1 MKLHSFFASEKN
13 NPSRLSDSKS
23 CESEG
28 IYTNKIVHS
37 LQYHHII
44 VKLNKQILYIF
55 FHDIIDQ
62 LQQKYKHNST
72 KGSILIFYRNEKNLL
87 VIN

>member
-44 VKLNKQILYIF
+44 VKLNKQILYMF
-55 FHDIIDQ
+55 YHDIIDQ
-62 LQQKYKHNST
+62 LQQKYITLGKAIKYFNSLARKLT
-72 KGSILIFYRNEKNLL
+72 RC
-87 VIN
+87 